1 MTSLLRAMPLPLQD
15 IVPELEKEEAKLDAE
30 GADEAEEEECCE
42 PDEVVSCLPCFVPS
56 DKRFYLPALIIM

>member
-1 MTSLLRAMPLPLQD
+1 MTSLLRPMPLLCILQD

-42 PDEVVSCLPCFVPS
+42 PDEVLLSCSPSFVPS
-56 DKRFYLPALIIM
+56 DKGFYSMA

>member
-1 MTSLLRAMPLPLQD
+1 MTSLPRPMPLLCILQD

-42 PDEVVSCLPCFVPS
+42 PDEVLSCFLFLLTNS
-56 DKRFYLPALIIM
+56 FT

>member
-1 MTSLLRAMPLPLQD
+1 MTSLLRSMPPLCILQD

-42 PDEVVSCLPCFVPS
+42 PDEVLT
-56 DKRFYLPALIIM
+56 

>member
-1 MTSLLRAMPLPLQD
+1 MTSPLRPMPLPRILQD

-42 PDEVVSCLPCFVPS
+42 PDEVQ
-56 DKRFYLPALIIM
+56 

>member
-1 MTSLLRAMPLPLQD
+1 MTSLLRAMPLLCILQD

-42 PDEVVSCLPCFVPS
+42 PDEVLICCFVPS
-56 DKRFYLPALIIM
+56 DKGFYLMA